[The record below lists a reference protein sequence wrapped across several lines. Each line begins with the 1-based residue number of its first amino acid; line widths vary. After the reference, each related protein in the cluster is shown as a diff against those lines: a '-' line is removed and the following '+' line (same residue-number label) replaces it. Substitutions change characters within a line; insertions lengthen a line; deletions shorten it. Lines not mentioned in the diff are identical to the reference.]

1 MTRFPDTPICP
12 VCHKAAESTI
22 PVIKTHHD
30 KAGHHCPGSG
40 IPFRCALTDHLTAPK
55 EGHGA

>member
-1 MTRFPDTPICP
+1 MTRFPDTPLCP

-40 IPFRCALTDHLTAPK
+40 IPYRCALTDHLTAPK

>member
-1 MTRFPDTPICP
+1 MTRFPDTPLCP

-40 IPFRCALTDHLTAPK
+40 IPYRCALTDHLTPPPQ
-55 EGHGA
+55 GAA

>member
-1 MTRFPDTPICP
+1 MTRFPDTPLCP
-12 VCHKAAESTI
+12 VCHKPAESTI